1 MTDDYDPGL
10 DGFKSY
16 YAAIEAKKARGD
28 THDWEGR
35 KGATMNEQPKVLP
48 LRKKRHRRPNVFP
61 KGGAVGVSPAKAA
74 REFGITL
81 KLMRRAI
88 VSGDVKTISF
98 GGGMYIPHGEIA
110 RLKKLFEQ
118 GEQP

>member
-1 MTDDYDPGL
+1 MTDDYDPAA
-10 DGFKSY
+10 DGRKSY
-16 YAAIEAKKARGD
+16 EAAIEAKRLRGD
-28 THDWEGR
+28 THDWEGM
-35 KGATMNEQPKVLP
+35 KGTTMSGEPKVLL
-48 LRKKRHRRPNVFP
+48 LREKRHRRPNVFP